1 MKTKGQAVLYWG
13 TADASWGFC
22 DSLEVVQEAE
32 KEAIRYGSGDTV
44 GVQFTDLRKKV
55 TGTFTPL
62 SGAAATDPP
71 LAESLI
77 GEVLE
82 ITLAEGRRL
91 TVLIDGAT
99 LRLKRGS
106 SAEFVFSGYHYPGMQ
121 GE

>member
-1 MKTKGQAVLYWG
+1 MTGLGCRVW
-13 TADASWGFC
+13 
-22 DSLEVVQEAE
+22 
-32 KEAIRYGSGDTV
+32 RRGDTV
-44 GVQFTDLRKKV
+44 GVEFTDLRKKV